1 MTAHNKEINNFVEN
15 RYQHGFVTDIESES
29 IPPGLNEDVIR
40 AISAKKNEPKF
51 MLEWRLKSYQHWLT
65 LEEPEWAHVDYEP
78 IDYQDISYFS
88 APKSA
93 PKPASVTT

>member
-1 MTAHNKEINNFVEN
+1 MTAQNKEINNFVEN

-51 MLEWRLKSYQHWLT
+51 MLEWRLNSCLLYT
-65 LEEPEWAHVDYEP
+65 SPSPRD
-78 IDYQDISYFS
+78 S
-88 APKSA
+88 
-93 PKPASVTT
+93 

>member
-40 AISAKKNEPKF
+40 AISAKKKDWK
-51 MLEWRLKSYQHWLT
+51 LSCCWSC
-65 LEEPEWAHVDYEP
+65 
-78 IDYQDISYFS
+78 
-88 APKSA
+88 
-93 PKPASVTT
+93 

>member
-40 AISAKKNEPKF
+40 AISAKKKMSLSLCLNGD
-51 MLEWRLKSYQHWLT
+51 LNHINIGLR
-65 LEEPEWAHVDYEP
+65 
-78 IDYQDISYFS
+78 
-88 APKSA
+88 
-93 PKPASVTT
+93 

>member
-65 LEEPEWAHVDYEP
+65 LEEPEWEHVD
-78 IDYQDISYFS
+78 
-88 APKSA
+88 
-93 PKPASVTT
+93 